1 VVNAKTTAN
10 AAWLVGCRVA
20 GDIVAFALFV
30 AVSRH
35 FGPAGIGTYSYGF
48 AVATLGYYVS
58 ALGIDDYGVREYVRL
73 PRSEGA
79 RLIAE
84 LLGAQWVVIAATVS
98 AFALYLWATGELRGE
113 VASIVALLS
122 SYQFAFALTRTLF
135 IPAMGQQEMVA
146 PAVIDLGCRAFAVVF
161 AFVLIMVLR
170 ATLAES
176 LVGFAIGAVIL
187 ILASAWSAKHHIG
200 TVRVSSSWRGVLGRI
215 RLLWSFAAAAAL
227 VQVFARVGL
236 IVLTL
241 AAGAAVAGI
250 YATGLKFV
258 EVALVPLFFSG
269 FALYPALSRL
279 SVSDPRAF
287 LRASTRF
294 LLAWELV
301 SGLTAWALYFAIP
314 PLLEPLLG
322 GRFVATAPVLRLMIP
337 LAMMQAAE
345 QALMRLLL
353 VSDLQLPRLRL
364 VALATLL
371 NLLLTVVLVPVW
383 GITGA
388 VVSGTLACAALVA
401 GYVLVLPT
409 AVRRLVTRSALF
421 LAASLA
427 LAAAAAW
434 YGQYNELAYWLTA
447 IVAGCCFLGSLTVL
461 HGMSHRVPPVSG
473 TPLAGA
479 RAPPRN

>member
-1 VVNAKTTAN
+1 VVDAKTTAN
-10 AAWLVGCRVA
+10 AAWLVGCRVT
-20 GDIVAFALFV
+20 GDVVAFALFV
-30 AVSRH
+30 AISRH
-35 FGPAGIGTYSYGF
+35 FGPAGIGAYSYGF

-73 PRSEGA
+73 PRSEGV

-84 LLGAQWVVIAATVS
+84 LLGAQWVVIAATVA

-113 VASIVALLS
+113 VATIVALLS

-135 IPAMGQQEMVA
+135 IPAMGQQEMIA
-146 PAVIDLGCRAFAVVF
+146 PAVIELACRAFAVVL
-161 AFVLIMVLR
+161 AFVLIMLLR

-176 LVGFAIGAVIL
+176 LVGYAIGAVIL
-187 ILASAWSAKHHIG
+187 IAASAWSARRHVG
-200 TVRVSSSWRGVLGRI
+200 SVRVGSSWRGTLERI
-215 RLLWSFAAAAAL
+215 RLLWSFATAAAL

-279 SVSDPRAF
+279 SVSDPRGF
-287 LRASTRF
+287 LHASMRF
-294 LLAWELV
+294 LFAWELM

-322 GRFVATAPVLRLMIP
+322 DRFVATAPVLRLMIP

-371 NLLLTVVLVPVW
+371 NLLLAVALVPRW

-388 VVSGTLACAALVA
+388 VVAGTLACAALVG
-401 GYVLVLPT
+401 GYVLVLPA
-409 AVRRLVTRSALF
+409 AVRKLVMRSTLV
-421 LAASLA
+421 LAVSLA
-427 LAAAAAW
+427 LAAGAAW
-434 YGQYNELAYWLTA
+434 YARYAGLTYWLTA
-447 IVAGCCFLGSLTVL
+447 IAAGCCFLASLAVL
-461 HGMSHRVPPVSG
+461 HGISQPALPQPGRALV
-473 TPLAGA
+473 GA
-479 RAPPRN
+479 RARTRN

>member
-1 VVNAKTTAN
+1 MVNAKTTAN

-30 AVSRH
+30 AISRH

-73 PRSEGA
+73 PRSEGV

-84 LLGAQWVVIAATVS
+84 LLGAQWVVIAATV
-98 AFALYLWATGELRGE
+98 AALALYLWAAGELRGE
-113 VASIVALLS
+113 VATIVALLS

-135 IPAMGQQEMVA
+135 IPAMGQQEMIA
-146 PAVIDLGCRAFAVVF
+146 PAVVELACRGFAVVL
-161 AFVLIMVLR
+161 AFMLIMLWH

-187 ILASAWSAKHHIG
+187 IVASAWSARRRVG
-200 TVRVSSSWRGVLGRI
+200 AVRVSSSWRGTLERI

-236 IVLTL
+236 VVLTL
-241 AAGAAVAGI
+241 AAGAAVTGI

-279 SVSDPRAF
+279 SVSDPRGF
-287 LRASTRF
+287 LHASMRF
-294 LLAWELV
+294 LFAWELM

-322 GRFVATAPVLRLMIP
+322 GRFAATAPVLRLMIP
-337 LAMMQAAE
+337 LAMVQAAE

-371 NLLLTVVLVPVW
+371 NLLLTVALVPRW

-388 VVSGTLACAALVA
+388 VVSGTLACGALVA
-401 GYVLVLPT
+401 GYVLVLPA
-409 AVRRLVTRSALF
+409 AVRRLVTRSTLV
-421 LAASLA
+421 LTASLA
-427 LAAAAAW
+427 LAAGAAW
-434 YGQYNELAYWLTA
+434 YAQYTGLAYWLTA
-447 IVAGCCFLGSLTVL
+447 IAAGGCFLASLAVL
-461 HGMSHRVPPVSG
+461 HGMSHRAFPLPG
-473 TPLAGA
+473 TTLVGVRA
-479 RAPPRN
+479 RTRN